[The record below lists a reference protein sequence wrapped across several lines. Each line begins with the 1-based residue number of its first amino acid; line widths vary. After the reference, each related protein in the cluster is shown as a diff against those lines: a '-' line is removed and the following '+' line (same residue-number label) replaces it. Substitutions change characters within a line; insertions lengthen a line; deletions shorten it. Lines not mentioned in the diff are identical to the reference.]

1 MHKITPDFKR
11 GGYNYVRDFENL
23 NILIDKGVE
32 MRVATIAMG
41 LGLGAF
47 LMTGCGGDVNP
58 LPEAT
63 GTLDENQS
71 IGLVRG
77 ISDTALLPSELV
89 RNMSLGASKFGKT
102 FSTSGEDNDPYPEGE
117 HDCNNGGTET
127 IKTISGKS
135 PYRSSDIEASKW
147 VVEKKYDK
155 CDLGNGVKNS
165 GTIITPPKNN
175 LNFKPHI
182 VLRGA

>member
-1 MHKITPDFKR
+1 
-11 GGYNYVRDFENL
+11 
-23 NILIDKGVE
+23 